1 VFSKR
6 KTNPMFA
13 GGALPAQ
20 RPQTGSGEKEKE
32 GEERGRR
39 GGGWQGGRGE
49 GEGPASQETR
59 KKVERFVF
67 SFSKEGSQTSS
78 KKGPRLQAVEGQI
91 LNARG
96 GPLDAHKLRLRRR
109 GMG

>member
-1 VFSKR
+1 
-6 KTNPMFA
+6 MFA

-32 GEERGRR
+32 GGM
-39 GGGWQGGRGE
+39 GDGGRGE
-49 GEGPASQETR
+49 GRVAGMEGRWRGWRETR
-59 KKVERFVF
+59 KKVERIFF

-96 GPLDAHKLRLRRR
+96 GSLDAHKLRLRRR